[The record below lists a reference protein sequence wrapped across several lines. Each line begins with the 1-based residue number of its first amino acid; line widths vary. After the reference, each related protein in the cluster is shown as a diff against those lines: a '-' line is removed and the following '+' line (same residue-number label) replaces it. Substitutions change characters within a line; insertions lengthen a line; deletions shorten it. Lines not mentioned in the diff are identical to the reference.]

1 MKKQEYKKI
10 KFEIMKIRKQQ
21 NKKIRIL
28 RNKKIQK
35 FEDGKRIVSLDV
47 IKCMCSGVRACS
59 RTDCL

>member
-47 IKCMCSGVRACS
+47 IKCMYYGVRACS